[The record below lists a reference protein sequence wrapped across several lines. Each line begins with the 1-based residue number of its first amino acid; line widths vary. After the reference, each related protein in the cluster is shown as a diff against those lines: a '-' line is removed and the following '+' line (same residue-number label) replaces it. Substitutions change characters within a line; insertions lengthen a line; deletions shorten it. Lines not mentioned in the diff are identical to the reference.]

1 MINKGVIRKD
11 GNRWVIDTKIKVDGE
26 WKHLKKGG
34 YETASEAKK
43 DFEQVK
49 SAFIEKHSIS
59 LKHDTFDN
67 LFVEYEK
74 MRAVNID
81 VSTLETDRGIYNNYF
96 KEFIGKKINEV
107 FIAPKIKKWFEELIK
122 NNRITNGH
130 KSKIITRMKD
140 MLKFAYNHKYIDAG
154 AYQDC
159 DICLYQ
165 VKYTKKPQ
173 TERVV
178 WTPEE
183 ELAFHNA
190 IAVNRKDNLMF
201 SLFLSCSARLGEF
214 LALTPACID
223 FKNKKVHIR
232 QQLKNIAGQGRVLTE
247 KLKSHD
253 SYRSVML
260 SDYILGELRIY
271 IENNNLKE
279 NDFLFNISRNT
290 FRRKLNHYCEDAGV
304 RRINPH
310 CSRHMMAV
318 KLSKVATT
326 GDLIVAAAGVLGH
339 SPETFMN
346 TYANHNNDTK
356 QRELLS
362 KIEA

>member
-1 MINKGVIRKD
+1 MTNKGAFRQD
-11 GNRWVIDTKIKVDGE
+11 GKTWSIDTKIKVDGE
-26 WKHLKKGG
+26 WKHLKKTG
-34 YETASEAKK
+34 YPTLSSAKA
-43 DFEQVK
+43 DFERAK
-49 SAFIEKHSIS
+49 NDFIEKHSTM
-59 LKHDTFDN
+59 LKKDTFDN

-74 MRAVNID
+74 MRAVTID
-81 VSTLETDRGIYNNYF
+81 ISTMETDKAIYRNYF
-96 KEFIGKKINEV
+96 TEFHGQKIDDC
-107 FIAPKIKKWFEELIK
+107 FKAQRIKRWYESLLKDVHVS
-122 NNRITNGH
+122 NGH

-140 MLKFAYNHKYIDAG
+140 LLKFAYNHKYIG
-154 AYQDC
+154 AITYQDC
-159 DICLYQ
+159 DVEIYQ
-165 VKYTKKPQ
+165 VKYTKKPK

-178 WTPEE
+178 WTPDEE
-183 ELAFHNA
+183 RAFYGA

-201 SLFLSCSARLGEF
+201 SLFLICSARLGEF
-214 LALTPACID
+214 LGLMPSSID
-223 FKNKKVHIR
+223 FKNKKLHIS
-232 QQLKNIAGQGRVLTE
+232 QQVKNIAGQGRVLTD

-253 SYRSVML
+253 SYRSV
-260 SDYILGELRIY
+260 ILPNHILTE
-271 IENNNLKE
+271 LKE
-279 NDFLFNISRNT
+279 YIARHNLGDNDFLFTISRNT
-290 FRRKLNHYCEDAGV
+290 FRRRLNHYCDMAGV

-356 QRELLS
+356 QRELLE